1 MTNKIRYFFIASALV
16 LIVFRFIDYFYNKA
30 NFHSFVLGLS
40 SMVCVL
46 VSIIF
51 SKHKS

>member
-16 LIVFRFIDYFYNKA
+16 LIVFHFIDYFYIKA
-30 NFHSFVLGLS
+30 NFHSFALGLS
-40 SMVCVL
+40 SMVCVII
-46 VSIIF
+46 SMIF